1 VSRIAYFGPQG
12 TFTEQAALGLV
23 DVTDELVPVDTP
35 PAALA
40 AVRDGDVD
48 AACVPVE
55 NSVEGAVNATMD
67 ALVDG
72 APLIAVAEAV
82 LPIRFSVLV
91 RPGTIPADVRTVASH
106 PHALAQVR
114 GWLSVHLP
122 GAALVAATSTAAAA
136 IGVVT
141 GEYDAA
147 VTAPVATN
155 HYPLAALATDVAD
168 VADAATRFLLLRRP
182 GPLPEPTGADRTSL
196 VAFTADRTGALADL
210 LVELAQR
217 GINLTRIE
225 SRPTRGRL
233 GEYRFYFDIDGH
245 IAEARLGDA
254 IAALRRQ
261 CTSVRFLGSYP
272 KADGQ
277 ATTVAPGTADDDFA
291 AAADW
296 VRQVREGKGA
306 WCGSSWPGTGRPT
319 RMSGW
324 PSTRS
329 RRVAR

>member
-12 TFTEQAALGLV
+12 TFTEQAALALAHPGK
-23 DVTDELVPVDTP
+23 DELIPVDTV

-40 AVRDGDVD
+40 AVRSGDFD

-72 APLIAVAEAV
+72 PPLVAVAEAV

-91 RPGTIPADVRTVASH
+91 RPGTTAADVRTVASH

-114 GWLSVHLP
+114 TWLAEHLP
-122 GAALVAATSTAAAA
+122 AATVLASTSTAGAAVA
-136 IGVVT
+136 VAA
-141 GEYDAA
+141 GEFDAA
-147 VTAPVATN
+147 VTAPVAAT

-182 GPLPEPTGADRTSL
+182 GELPVPTGADRTSL
-196 VAFTADRTGALADL
+196 VAITADRTGALADL
-210 LVELAQR
+210 LVELAER

-225 SRPTRGRL
+225 SRPTKGRL
-233 GEYRFYFDIDGH
+233 GEYRFFLDVDGH
-245 IAEARLGDA
+245 IAEARLGNA
-254 IAALRRQ
+254 LAALRRR

-272 KADGQ
+272 RADGQ
-277 ATTVAPGTADDDFA
+277 ATMPTPGTTDADFH
-291 AAADW
+291 AADHW
-296 VRQVREGKGA
+296 LAAVREGKGA
-306 WCGSSWPGTGRPT
+306 
-319 RMSGW
+319 
-324 PSTRS
+324 
-329 RRVAR
+329 

>member
-1 VSRIAYFGPQG
+1 MSRIAYFGPQG

-23 DVTDELVPVDTP
+23 DAVADELIPVETP

-40 AVRDGDVD
+40 AVREGRAD

-72 APLIAVAEAV
+72 EPLVAVAEAI
-82 LPIRFSVLV
+82 LPVRFSVLV
-91 RPGTIPADVRTVASH
+91 RPGATAADVRTVASH

-114 GWLSVHLP
+114 AWLAEHLP
-122 GAALVAATSTAAAA
+122 HAPVVATTSTAAAA
-136 IGVVT
+136 VAVAA

-147 VTAPVATN
+147 VTAPVAAT
-155 HYPLAALATDVAD
+155 HYPLAALATDIAD

-210 LVELAQR
+210 LVELAER

-233 GEYRFYFDIDGH
+233 GEYRFYFDVDGH

-254 IAALRRQ
+254 VAALRRRCAQ
-261 CTSVRFLGSYP
+261 VRFLGSYP
-272 KADGQ
+272 KADGVV
-277 ATTVAPGTADDDFA
+277 TTQAPGTSDEDFLA
-291 AAADW
+291 AAEW
-296 VRQVREGKGA
+296 VAQIREGKGA
-306 WCGSSWPGTGRPT
+306 
-319 RMSGW
+319 
-324 PSTRS
+324 
-329 RRVAR
+329 